1 MSILDFLKK
10 GKTNNR
16 EAAASQAP
24 KQGQAKDLDTD
35 DKSGKKT
42 VKSEKKESI
51 KIAKKDT
58 KNAYKHLLK
67 PLVTEKATFAG
78 VYNFM
83 IDGAS
88 NKQEIKKA
96 IFAVYGV
103 KPRKVNIINSI
114 GKNVRFGKTIGTQ
127 KKWKKAIV
135 YLNKKDKIDIWE

>member
-10 GKTNNR
+10 GKTNKR
-16 EAAASQAP
+16 EDAASQAP
-24 KQGQAKDLDTD
+24 KQGQIQVKDKDAK
-35 DKSGKKT
+35 K
-42 VKSEKKESI
+42 EAKKESI

-58 KNAYKHLLK
+58 KNAYKNLLK

-78 VYNFM
+78 VYTFM
-83 IDGAS
+83 IDGES

-114 GKNVRFGKTIGTQ
+114 GKNVRFGKTTGTT